1 MLGQELILNLWST
14 THLCPSS
21 TFLRMWFQERASVS
35 LLRFSLTCFSLV
47 VSYKQLQ
54 GFLFPSFSDRSCPPG
69 VDQPHL
75 SESNPTKLAELVLA
89 NAVKMKCRKFVRA
102 KDIVKGN
109 AKLNLAFVCNLA
121 VQQLPCTRAGGTGHT
136 KPRRDAG
143 RVWKSLDE
151 QHGCQAVCTK
161 SVSRFG
167 WRMRHSSAFWFGKV
181 LIINQ
186 TLQFLIITLGTEPV
200 TFGVNVKAPE
210 LVLSSLVGKESG
222 IWVDTVRRPFP
233 RLLIR
238 KAYRVI
244 AKISIVRNTD
254 SEKLSL

>member
-21 TFLRMWFQERASVS
+21 TFLRMWFSDLATKQERASVS

-109 AKLNLAFVCNLA
+109 AKLNLAFVCNLFNNFPA
-121 VQQLPCTRAGGTGHT
+121 LEPAEQEIPNLEETREE
-136 KPRRDAG
+136 K
-143 RVWKSLDE
+143 
-151 QHGCQAVCTK
+151 
-161 SVSRFG
+161 
-167 WRMRHSSAFWFGKV
+167 
-181 LIINQ
+181 
-186 TLQFLIITLGTEPV
+186 
-200 TFGVNVKAPE
+200 TFRNWMNSMGV
-210 LVLSSLVGKESG
+210 
-222 IWVDTVRRPFP
+222 RPFVQNLFLDLDDGCVILQLFDLVKYW
-233 RLLIR
+233 LLI
-238 KAYRVI
+238 KHC
-244 AKISIVRNTD
+244 SF
-254 SEKLSL
+254 